1 MKLTRWLI
9 VLSFVVAAACFLWFD
24 LEQYLTLE
32 MIQAKSGAL
41 RDEVQAHPWWT
52 GSVFFAAYVAL
63 TVMSFPGT
71 VVLTLLAGALFGL
84 VGGTLMVSFASN
96 IGALVAMLISR
107 FLLRDWIQ
115 RRFNKQI
122 ASINRG
128 LERDGAFYLFS
139 LRLIPLVPFV
149 LLNPA
154 LGLTRVSMWTFWW
167 TTQAGMLPG
176 HAIYVGAGRQLARI
190 REISDILSPSLIGT
204 LALLAIFPLA
214 ATKLLTLYKAR
225 KVYKGWQK
233 PKSFEH
239 NLLVVGGGS
248 GGLAAARIAAS
259 MKARVALVECE
270 RLGGA
275 ALHSGSVPA
284 RALMRAANM
293 NYALRHGSTLG
304 IRLRTEVDFAEVMAQ
319 VRRTLDEA
327 QEHVTAESC
336 KSTGVEMIRGKAQ
349 MTSPWSIQVGDR
361 TLCSRAIVIATGSQP
376 VIPPIPGLENVEPL
390 TCEDVWDLQQRPE
403 RLLIMGGEANACELA
418 QAFQRL
424 GCQVTLAVEGEMLLA
439 AAEPEAREAVH
450 DALRADGVEVL
461 LKVSPQRFEL
471 VENER
476 RLDCL
481 IDEQKHSLPFDQV
494 LLALGRK
501 AHLDDLGLERLE
513 LNIREDGSLEV
524 DEYLATRYPNIYAVG
539 AVAGPDSSFQSA
551 KHHAWYAA
559 ANGLFS
565 GFRRFMVSDRV
576 VPRVAFTSPEIAS
589 VGLTEAQAKLAE
601 VEYEVTMLDLD
612 SLEAAQMSAGN
623 SGFLKVLTERGR
635 DRIIGVTLVGDG
647 ASETLAVFVLAMKH
661 KLGLNKL
668 RRTVHINPTLAEAS
682 LAVAEAWRRAHT
694 AKRPQT
700 WAARL
705 HRWRLGGQP

>member
-9 VLSFVVAAACFLWFD
+9 VLSFVVAAACFFWFD

-52 GSVFFAAYVAL
+52 GSVFFASYVAL

-115 RRFNKQI
+115 KRFNKQI

-225 KVYKGWQK
+225 KVYSGWQK

-293 NYALRHGSTLG
+293 NYALRQGGTLG
-304 IRLRTEVDFAEVMAQ
+304 IRLHTEVDFAEVMAQ

-327 QEHVTAESC
+327 QEQVTAESC
-336 KSTGVEMIRGKAQ
+336 KATGVEMIRGKAQ
-349 MTSPWSIQVGDR
+349 MTSPWSVQVGDR

-376 VIPPIPGLENVEPL
+376 VIPLIPGLENVEPL
-390 TCEDVWDLQQRPE
+390 TYENVWDLQQRPE

-501 AHLDDLGLERLE
+501 AHLDNLGLERLE

-524 DEYLATRYPNIYAVG
+524 DEYLATRYPNVYAVG

>member
-9 VLSFVVAAACFLWFD
+9 VLSFVVAAACFFWFD

-225 KVYKGWQK
+225 KVYSGWQK

-293 NYALRHGSTLG
+293 NYALRQGSTLG
-304 IRLRTEVDFAEVMAQ
+304 IRLHTEVDFAEVMAQ

-327 QEHVTAESC
+327 QEQVTAESC

-524 DEYLATRYPNIYAVG
+524 DEYLATRYPNVYAVG

-565 GFRRFMVSDRV
+565 GFRRFIVSDRV

-601 VEYEVTMLDLD
+601 MEYEVTMLDLD